1 MVPYEYDRRF
11 TDEMLWAKVK
21 NICPPGYEE
30 VVKEKIRGGIKQG
43 LLYLYLEE
51 LREQEG
57 LL

>member
-21 NICPPGYEE
+21 NICPPGYEDE
-30 VVKEKIRGGIKQG
+30 VREKIRGGIKQG

-51 LREQEG
+51 LRKQG
-57 LL
+57 R